1 MKKSRLGERPSQL
14 KQRGTMMEIDDDLN
28 AAPRS
33 PDPAEHPHTRRK
45 PARRSGYLKTAIV
58 IIAMGAIAAAGTML
72 ASSGSVFT
80 LSVDHV
86 QLQLG
91 DSLKKVAPG
100 ETLEAAYSSALS
112 CERIA
117 YSGWYRLFPP
127 SSVIFSIEGI
137 EDSANRFNE
146 NLLPLLKPERQLEY
160 RFVITGKD
168 QQELASFSLQL
179 AMTAADWIER
189 SDQVSDPAVRVTCL
203 KKAIALNPDS
213 LDAHV
218 ALGRLYEER
227 KNRGKAAREYE
238 AVLKIDPNHAS
249 ALKSLINLYA
259 GNKNKTTRLIQL
271 YERLARIDKAA
282 ADSLYFK
289 AGELARTAGKTQTSM
304 QLYRKAL
311 AANRGHIAARQQ
323 LIKIYESQ
331 KEWNRA
337 ASNTVVLLEYEPKN
351 ADLHLFLSQMYM
363 NMKKFDAAL
372 REASQA
378 ARLRPGSAAVS
389 LHQAMLA
396 EKANKKKEAIKYYKQ
411 AVKLDRKNHAICNNL
426 AILLEKQGKRK
437 EAITYYKKAV
447 ALNPSNK
454 GYRANLADAYEKSG
468 QLKQAAAAYEALVT
482 RDKKNKKAWEALA
495 DLHERTKNPSKA
507 LKAYQTL
514 NRMEPKKILWLQKMA
529 ALYEQ
534 LGNITKAKDTYKAV
548 LTINPKNA
556 RARQKYVELSKRL
569 VIQ

>member
-1 MKKSRLGERPSQL
+1 MKKSRLGERPSNL
-14 KQRGTMMEIDDDLN
+14 KQRGTMMELDDDLN
-28 AAPRS
+28 AAPRR
-33 PDPAEHPHTRRK
+33 PDVTKPPHVRRTTGHM
-45 PARRSGYLKTAIV
+45 SGYLKAAILVLV
-58 IIAMGAIAAAGTML
+58 IIAIAAAGAML
-72 ASSGSVFT
+72 AASGAFT
-80 LSVDHV
+80 LSVDHI

-91 DSLKKVAPG
+91 DSLTEVAPG
-100 ETLEAAYSSALS
+100 ETLEAAYSSGLS
-112 CERIA
+112 CKRIA

-127 SSVIFSIEGI
+127 SSVVFSIEGV
-137 EDSANRFNE
+137 EDTANRFNE
-146 NLLPLLKPERQLEY
+146 NLLPLLEPERQLEY
-160 RFVITGKD
+160 QFVITEND
-168 QQELASFSLQL
+168 LQELASFSVRVT
-179 AMTAADWIER
+179 MTAADWIER
-189 SDQVSDPAVRVTCL
+189 SDQVSDPGARVTCL
-203 KKAIALNPDS
+203 EKAIALAPDS

-218 ALGRLYEER
+218 ALGRLYEGR
-227 KNRGKAAREYE
+227 KQRSKAIREYE
-238 AVLKIDPNHAS
+238 PVVKINPNHPG
-249 ALKSLINLYA
+249 ALKSLITMYE
-259 GNKNKTTRLIQL
+259 GNRKKTTRLIQL
-271 YERLARIDKAA
+271 YERLARVDKAA

-289 AGELARTAGKTQTSM
+289 AGELARSAGKKKNAM

-311 AANRGHIAARQQ
+311 AANRGHVTARQQ

-378 ARLRPGSAAVS
+378 AKLRPGSAAVS

-411 AVKLDRKNHAICNNL
+411 AVKLDRKNHTICNNL
-426 AILLEKQGKRK
+426 AMLLEKQGKRK

-447 ALNPSNK
+447 ALNPSNL

-468 QLKQAAAAYEALVT
+468 QLKQAAAAYEGLVA

-507 LKAYQTL
+507 LKAYRTL
-514 NRMEPKKILWLQKMA
+514 NRMEPNKILWLQKMA

-534 LGNITKAKDTYKAV
+534 LGNITKAKDTYEAV
-548 LTINPKNA
+548 LAINPKNA

>member
-1 MKKSRLGERPSQL
+1 MKKSRLGERPSHL
-14 KQRGTMMEIDDDLN
+14 KQRGTMMGLDDDLN

-33 PDPAEHPHTRRK
+33 PDVAKPPHVRRTTEHM
-45 PARRSGYLKTAIV
+45 SGYLKAALLVLV
-58 IIAMGAIAAAGTML
+58 IIAIAAAGAML
-72 ASSGSVFT
+72 AASGAFT
-80 LSVDHV
+80 LSVDHI

-91 DSLKKVAPG
+91 DSLTEVAPG
-100 ETLEAAYSSALS
+100 ETLEAAYSSTLS

-117 YSGWYRLFPP
+117 YSGWYRLFSP
-127 SSVIFSIEGI
+127 SSVVFSIEGV
-137 EDSANRFNE
+137 EDTANRFNE
-146 NLLPLLKPERQLEY
+146 NLLPLLEPERQLEY
-160 RFVITGKD
+160 RIVITGND
-168 QQELASFSLQL
+168 LQELASFSVRIT
-179 AMTAADWIER
+179 MTAADWIER
-189 SDQVSDPAVRVTCL
+189 SDQVSDPGARVTCL
-203 KKAIALNPDS
+203 EKAIALAPDS

-218 ALGRLYEER
+218 ALGRLYEGR
-227 KNRGKAAREYE
+227 KQRSKAIREYE
-238 AVLKIDPNHAS
+238 AVLKINPNHPG
-249 ALKSLINLYA
+249 ALKSLITMYE
-259 GNKNKTTRLIQL
+259 GNRKKTTRLIQL
-271 YERLARIDKAA
+271 YERLAKIEKTA

-289 AGELARTAGKTQTSM
+289 AGELARSAGKKQNAM

-311 AANRGHIAARQQ
+311 AANRGHVTARQQ

-378 ARLRPGSAAVS
+378 AKLRPGSAAVS

-426 AILLEKQGKRK
+426 AMLLEKQGKRK

-447 ALNPSNK
+447 ALNPSNL

-468 QLKQAAAAYEALVT
+468 QLKQAATAYEGLVA

-514 NRMEPKKILWLQKMA
+514 NHMEPKKILWLQKMA

-534 LGNITKAKDTYKAV
+534 LGNITKAKDTYEAV

-556 RARQKYVELSKRL
+556 RARLKYVELSKRL